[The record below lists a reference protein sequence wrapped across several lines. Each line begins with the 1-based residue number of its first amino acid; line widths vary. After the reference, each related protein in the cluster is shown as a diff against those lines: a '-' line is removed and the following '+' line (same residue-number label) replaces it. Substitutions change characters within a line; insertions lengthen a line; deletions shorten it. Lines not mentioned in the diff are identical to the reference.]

1 MKVDMQTSL
10 PSGPTASR
18 DVALRAAAEA
28 YEAAFL
34 AEMLKPMGAASARD
48 SFGGGVGE
56 AQFGTFLLEEE
67 ARAMVRHGGIGLSE
81 SIFEAL
87 KAQAKEGQAHE

>member
-1 MKVDMQTSL
+1 MKIDIQAPL
-10 PSGPTASR
+10 PSGPMQAS
-18 DVALRAAAEA
+18 DMALRAAAEA

-34 AEMLKPMGAASARD
+34 AEMLKPMGAAATRE

-56 AQFGTFLLEEE
+56 AQFGSFLLQEE
-67 ARAMVRHGGIGLSE
+67 ARAIVQHGGIGLSE

-87 KAQAKEGQAHE
+87 KAQAEPGPSHE

>member
-10 PSGPTASR
+10 LSGPTASR